1 MNINISL
8 IIKYCD
14 FTIYPEKCSVSLGNC
29 FHLVSDLNA
38 NKSGEID
45 NIFLWCFIGTCG
57 FQLSPSIDP
66 PFFPWW

>member
-45 NIFLWCFIGTCG
+45 NIFSVMFYWDMWLPTV
-57 FQLSPSIDP
+57 P
-66 PFFPWW
+66 